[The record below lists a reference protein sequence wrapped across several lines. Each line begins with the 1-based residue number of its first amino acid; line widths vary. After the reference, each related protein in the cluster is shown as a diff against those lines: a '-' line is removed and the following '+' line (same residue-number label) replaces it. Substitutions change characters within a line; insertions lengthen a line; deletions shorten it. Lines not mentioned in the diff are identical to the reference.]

1 MDQSRLNELPT
12 DGDINVSVRFK
23 NNSQSMN
30 CDRDLAEENEEKVEK
45 SSLASAGLSQSL
57 DPTRLEQSLE
67 YNTMKILQYWLGS
80 LQ

>member
-57 DPTRLEQSLE
+57 DATRLEQSLE